1 MICESEHDEHEII
14 NYGKILIKDNDII
27 KSMKEIKNEFDKL
40 ENKIKESI
48 EKLNIIK
55 ENIEKYYKIINDI
68 INNYIKNKKRN
79 YETLKNIR
87 EILDNNIINDIKKI
101 NNSNKYDDIMSIYN
115 KINKKEEFILKSKI
129 NKIIEERN
137 NIIEDYNISQ
147 PIEGKSV
154 KEVNNKKPFYK
165 LKEIYEFYKQ
175 FISKL
180 FSLKDNKFSISSS
193 IIDINKFDYIST
205 FIVRQKDF
213 QKYEKKLLF
222 KEMEIL
228 SKIKVKEKYDTYEKK
243 LASNFNFKLV
253 SNDAKLNF
261 FIQKA

>member
-1 MICESEHDEHEII
+1 
-14 NYGKILIKDNDII
+14 
-27 KSMKEIKNEFDKL
+27 MKEIKNEFDKL

-87 EILDNNIINDIKKI
+87 EILGNNIINDIKKI
-101 NNSNKYDDIMSIYN
+101 NNSNQYDDIMSIYN

-165 LKEIYEFYKQ
+165 SKEIYEFYKL

-180 FSLKDNKFSISSS
+180 FS
-193 IIDINKFDYIST
+193 
-205 FIVRQKDF
+205 
-213 QKYEKKLLF
+213 
-222 KEMEIL
+222 
-228 SKIKVKEKYDTYEKK
+228 
-243 LASNFNFKLV
+243 
-253 SNDAKLNF
+253 
-261 FIQKA
+261 